1 MKKAILKTVNGD
13 VHIMNGPALLALYK
27 QHGNK
32 LFTTDIILDIK
43 DDDGNIMAMLNAKYV
58 VSVVFDNK

>member
-1 MKKAILKTVNGD
+1 MRKAILKTVNGD

-27 QHGNK
+27 KHGNK

-43 DDDGNIMAMLNAKYV
+43 DDDGKIMAMLNAKYV

>member
-1 MKKAILKTVNGD
+1 MEKAILKTVNGD

-43 DDDGNIMAMLNAKYV
+43 GDDGNIMAMLNAKYV

>member
-1 MKKAILKTVNGD
+1 
-13 VHIMNGPALLALYK
+13 MNGPALLSLYK
-27 QHGNK
+27 QNGNK

-58 VSVVFDNK
+58 VSVVFEEC